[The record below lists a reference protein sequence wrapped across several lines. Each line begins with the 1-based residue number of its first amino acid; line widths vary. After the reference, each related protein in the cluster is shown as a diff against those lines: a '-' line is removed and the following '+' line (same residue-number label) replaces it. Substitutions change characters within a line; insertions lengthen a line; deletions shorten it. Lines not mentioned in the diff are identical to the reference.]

1 MAQAEFVAPGAGGV
15 FLEQE
20 QTVVAGQRLRHVGL
34 LAEGFEVATQR
45 LRADH
50 TAPAEQWLMGQLQ
63 ACVGGIVVE
72 AGAHFPAFD
81 FLVLIVAVADAQPRK
96 LESRQ
101 RIAQLAA
108 QIPALLAHVDI
119 RHAAMFVMIMLVVI
133 VVIIMATAVPVAA
146 VGVAIGVLMGQQP
159 VTVVLLTVGS
169 ADVAALADDAG
180 AQVEAVGVVVGTF
193 LLVRRTGDFIGVGL
207 ALGALGADGEVA
219 AAGSDTE
226 HPCPFIGDAVGA

>member
-1 MAQAEFVAPGAGGV
+1 MVAR
-15 FLEQE
+15 
-20 QTVVAGQRLRHVGL
+20 QRLRHVGL
-34 LAEGFEVATQR
+34 FAEGFEVTPQR
-45 LRADH
+45 LRAEH
-50 TAPAEQWLMGQLQ
+50 TAPAEHWLMGQLQ

-119 RHAAMFVMIMLVVI
+119 RHAAMLVMIMDVVI

-159 VTVVLLTVGS
+159 VAIVLLTVGG
-169 ADVAALADDAG
+169 ADVTALADEAG
-180 AQVEAVGVVVGTF
+180 TQIEAVGVVVGAF
-193 LLVRRTGDFIGVGL
+193 LLVRRTGDFIRVGL
-207 ALGALGADGEVA
+207 ALGAFGAHGEVA
-219 AAGSDTE
+219 AASGDAE
-226 HPCPFIGDAVGA
+226 HP